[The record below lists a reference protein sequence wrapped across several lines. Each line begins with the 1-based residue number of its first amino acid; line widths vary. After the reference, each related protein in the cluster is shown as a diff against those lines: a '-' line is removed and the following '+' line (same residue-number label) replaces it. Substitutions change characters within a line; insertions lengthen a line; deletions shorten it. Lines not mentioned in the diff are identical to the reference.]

1 MVERETGEV
10 QDQTKEAAR
19 EEPTAMKDN
28 ANGDRDN
35 PGGIAVIPPYIYL
48 GTLLLGLLLDRKLPA
63 PLLPRGMVRLV
74 GWPLLGGGMT
84 LAVWFLRTMRHAG
97 TSYELDKPASR
108 LVTNGPFRY
117 SRNPAYVSFTMI
129 YAGIASLK
137 NSLWP
142 ILLLPIVLRYIQH
155 RVIGAEERY
164 LERRFGTEYLSYQTR
179 VRRWI

>member
-1 MVERETGEV
+1 
-10 QDQTKEAAR
+10 
-19 EEPTAMKDN
+19 MKGN
-28 ANGDRDN
+28 ANEDRDN

-63 PLLPRGMVRLV
+63 PLLPRKMARLL
-74 GWPLLGGGMT
+74 GWPLLGGGIT
-84 LAVWFLRTMRHAG
+84 LAVWFLGTMRRAG
-97 TSYELDKPASR
+97 TSFELDKPASR
-108 LVTNGPFRY
+108 LVTDGPFRY

-129 YAGIASLK
+129 YAGLSSLK

-142 ILLLPIVLRYIQH
+142 ILLLPPVLNYIQY

-164 LERRFGTEYLSYQTR
+164 LERRFGEEYLRYKSR

>member
-1 MVERETGEV
+1 M
-10 QDQTKEAAR
+10 D
-19 EEPTAMKDN
+19 DN

-48 GTLLLGLLLDRKLPA
+48 GTLLLGLLLDRKVPA
-63 PLLPRGMVRLV
+63 PLLPRGMARSL
-74 GWPLLGGGMT
+74 GWPLLGGGIA
-84 LAVWFLRTMRHAG
+84 LAVWFSRTMRRAG

-108 LVTNGPFRY
+108 LVTDGPFRY

-129 YAGIASLK
+129 YAGLSGLR

-142 ILLLPIVLRYIQH
+142 ILLLPMVLAYIQH

-164 LERRFGTEYLSYQTR
+164 LERRFGEEYLRYRSR

>member
-1 MVERETGEV
+1 
-10 QDQTKEAAR
+10 
-19 EEPTAMKDN
+19 MKDDT
-28 ANGDRDN
+28 NGEDRDN

-63 PLLPRGMVRLV
+63 PLLPRGMARSL
-74 GWPLLGGGMT
+74 GWPLLGGGIT
-84 LAVWFLRTMRHAG
+84 LAVWTLRTMRRAG
-97 TSYELDKPASR
+97 TSYELDKPATR
-108 LVTNGPFRY
+108 LVTDGPFRY

-129 YAGIASLK
+129 YAGLSGLE

-142 ILLLPIVLRYIQH
+142 LLLLPIVLRYIQH

-164 LERRFGTEYLSYQTR
+164 LQRRFGEEYLRYQSR